1 MDKEIEKI
9 RKRRRAEQRAA
20 RINEVINATG
30 WTEEKALEEMDYA
43 RNKLKISFKDYS
55 DYQLFKYDREK
66 LEDVYKG
73 ILFEERRE
81 KKKKEALETI
91 EFQKHY
97 VKKIMERTGWSES
110 LTEEKIEKARL
121 NVGCTY
127 KRFFYKEFFS
137 YRMYE
142 MGEDEQKEI
151 MLWDH
156 SRKISQMYDVNRN
169 FVTLAKNKEESNTYF
184 NKFMKRPWCINRNV
198 TYEEFLKLFQGCK
211 SIIYKPLRGH
221 RGDDIKAFE
230 VNDENIRDVY
240 HRLLDLPEGVIEEYV
255 VQHHI
260 LSQLCESS
268 LNTLRVVTITS
279 KSVPVTP
286 DGAFTDI
293 AYMVLRI
300 GGGTTIVDNLHAGGM
315 LALVDL
321 QSGITV
327 TNGGDAEGN
336 IYEIHPVSGAT
347 IKGVKLPF
355 FEEAKKMV
363 YEMCSME
370 LVEGYLGWDIGITE
384 NGPVFIEVNA
394 TPGIDALSTAG
405 ATEKKGMKYVMEK
418 YIQGNGLLAKYEIKK
433 PDYNIIDRSNNR
445 LNNIQYPVERFV
457 DTKYEGIGNLW
468 EKRDVKSRNKAVVL
482 ITGDITCF
490 EKQLQSA
497 LCSGVYNFDASF
509 DVIKNIFAQSDL
521 AVGNLETMIYP
532 SAPYGNEKY
541 TSEQNFHC
549 NAPMEFLDALR
560 KAKIDL
566 LTNANNHDLDTGAVG
581 IGETIDNIRKFGFIQ
596 TGTFKDHTP
605 KYVLLDV
612 NKIKIAVIAFATE
625 HNKKECN
632 FTEEGIDFLL
642 NSYSEESAK
651 KIMIEART
659 RGADVVLVCIHWGQD
674 SKSAENSMQQ
684 NIARKLIEL
693 GADCII
699 GSHPQVLQPFEIIEY
714 QNKKVPVFYS
724 LGNFI
729 SYNTTGAKSRSII
742 ACIDVQKQDENI
754 ILGCSYIPVHTAKS
768 YHGQKYVVLPM
779 RKDTNNETDKKRL
792 RLIEKTLGK
801 SITINDDITY
811 PVECEDKIQDEVKTS
826 GKTFLYETA
835 DGYMRVTGLSS
846 QCKALSY
853 NIPAEIDSMPVRE
866 ISCMAFQGN
875 QIMKKINFGKN
886 IEYVSEQAFKDCS
899 MLEGFQLGKSI
910 SEIKYEAFANCLRL
924 SCAVM
929 GNQVKKIASR
939 AFVNC
944 KNLVS
949 VKISAE
955 MESIAHDAF
964 EGCNQVVF
972 YCPTSSYA
980 EKYANRHGF
989 KVINMEYIQ

>member
-169 FVTLAKNKEESNTYF
+169 FTTLARNKEEANTYF
-184 NKFMKRPWCINRNV
+184 HKFMKRSWCINRNI
-198 TYEEFLKLFQGCK
+198 TCEEFLKLFKDCK
-211 SIIYKPLRGH
+211 KLIYKPLKGH
-221 RGDDIKAFE
+221 MGSDIEAFE
-230 VNDENIRDVY
+230 VQDENIKEVY
-240 HRLLDLPEGVIEEYV
+240 HYLLKLPEGVIEEYV

-260 LSQLCESS
+260 LSQLCKSS
-268 LNTLRVVTITS
+268 LNTLRIVTITS

-286 DGAFTDI
+286 SGAFTDI
-293 AYMVLRI
+293 AYAAIRI
-300 GGGTTIVDNLHAGGM
+300 GGGTAVVDNLHAGGM
-315 LALVDL
+315 VVLVDL

-327 TNGGDAEGN
+327 TDGGDAEGN
-336 IYEIHPVSGAT
+336 IYKTHPVSGAM
-347 IKGVKLPF
+347 IKGVKIPF

-394 TPGIDALSTAG
+394 QPGIDVLSTAG

-418 YIQGNGLLAKYEIKK
+418 YMRGNNLLGKYEVKK
-433 PDYNIIDRSNNR
+433 PDYHIITRDNR
-445 LNNIQYPVERFV
+445 VFNNIQYPVERYV
-457 DTKYEGIGNLW
+457 DVQNEGIGNLW
-468 EKRDVKSRNKAVVL
+468 TKKDVKSTNKAFVM
-482 ITGDITCF
+482 ITGDIACS
-490 EKQLQSA
+490 EKQLQA
-497 LCSGVYNFDASF
+497 AFCSDVYNFDASF
-509 DVIKNIFAQSDL
+509 EVVKNIFSQSDL

-532 SAPYGNEKY
+532 PAPYRSEKY
-541 TSEQNFHC
+541 MSEQNFHC
-549 NAPMEFLDALR
+549 NAPAEFLSAIR
-560 KAKIDL
+560 KSKIDL
-566 LTNANNHDLDTGAVG
+566 LTNANNHDLDTGAIG
-581 IGETIDNIRKFGFIQ
+581 IGETIDNIRRFGFIQ
-596 TGTFKDHTP
+596 TGTFKEHTK
-605 KYVLLDV
+605 KYIVLEV
-612 NKIKIAVIAFATE
+612 NKIKIAVIAFATG

-632 FTEEGIDFLL
+632 LTAEGIDFLL
-642 NSYSEESAK
+642 NSYSEEKAE
-651 KIMIEART
+651 KIINEARAE
-659 RGADVVLVCIHWGQD
+659 GADIILVCIHWGQV
-674 SKSAENSMQQ
+674 SKNVENKVQQ
-684 NIARKLIEL
+684 NIARKLAEL

-699 GSHPQVLQPFEIIEY
+699 GSHPQVLQPFEIIKY

-729 SYNTTGAKSRSII
+729 SHNTRGAKSRSVI
-742 ACIDVQKQDENI
+742 ACLDIQKENESI
-754 ILGCSYIPVHTAKS
+754 VLECSYIPVHTAKS
-768 YHGQKYVVLPM
+768 YQGQKFVVLPI
-779 RKDTNNETDKKRL
+779 RKDTDDERDKKRL
-792 RLIEKTLGK
+792 VIIENTLGK
-801 SITINDDITY
+801 EIALNKNIVY
-811 PVECEDKIQDEVKTS
+811 KVENEDRTEDSAKTV
-826 GKTFLYETA
+826 GNKFMYANA
-835 DGYMRVTGLSS
+835 DGYIRITGLDS
-846 QCKALSY
+846 QCNTLSY
-853 NIPAEIDSMPVRE
+853 DIPVEIDNMPVRE

-875 QIMKKINFGKN
+875 QIMKNINFSKN

-899 MLEGFQLGKSI
+899 MLEGFQLGKSV

-944 KNLVS
+944 INLLS
-949 VKISAE
+949 VKISAS
-955 MESIAHDAF
+955 MESIADDAF
-964 EGCNQVVF
+964 EGCNQTVF
-972 YCPTSSYA
+972 YCPTGSYA